1 MPVSDIVSTT
11 DGGNTWS
18 PEQLPASVPA
28 PNIYGLSCP
37 TDNECWASG
46 YDDTVQQVPGGAD
59 NTESVLLGTI
69 DGGSTW
75 STVTFNV
82 PPGTPS
88 FQSSFGDGIGRI
100 NCPTANVCAANG
112 VGMADA
118 ASLPFYSLAIPSS
131 TT

>member
-1 MPVSDIVSTT
+1 MPVSDIMSTT
-11 DGGNTWS
+11 DGGTTWT
-18 PEQLPASVPA
+18 PEQLPASVQA
-28 PNIYGLSCP
+28 PDIYGLSCP

-46 YDDTVQQVPGGAD
+46 RDDTPQQVPGGTS
-59 NTESVLLGTI
+59 NGESILLGTT
-69 DGGSTW
+69 DGGATW

-88 FQSSFGDGIGRI
+88 FQSAFGDGIGRI
-100 NCPTANVCAANG
+100 SCPTANVCLANG

-118 ASLPFYSLAIPSS
+118 ASLPFYRLAIPSS